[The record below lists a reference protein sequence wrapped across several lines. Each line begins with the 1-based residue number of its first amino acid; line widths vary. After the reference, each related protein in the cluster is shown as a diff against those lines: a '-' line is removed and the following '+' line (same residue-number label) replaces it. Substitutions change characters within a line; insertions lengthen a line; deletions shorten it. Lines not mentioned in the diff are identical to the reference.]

1 MIVVDT
7 CVVIWLAS
15 DPSLLSAA
23 ATDAIRT
30 ARDNGGVGISC
41 ISLFELA
48 WLATNQRILLKT
60 SLEAFLVEVATRFLI
75 LPITAAV
82 TRIAVE
88 FPSPYPLDPM
98 DRIIG
103 ATALDHGVP
112 LVTIGHPD
120 SRLFV
125 AVTQQNLMGHT
136 HHVP

>member
-1 MIVVDT
+1 LETPQVIVADT

-15 DPSLLSAA
+15 DPSLLSPA

-30 ARDNGGVGISC
+30 ARENGGVSISC

-48 WLATNQRILLKT
+48 WLARNQRIVLKT
-60 SLEAFLVEVATRFLI
+60 SLEAFLVEVEARFVI
-75 LPITAAV
+75 LPITSAV
-82 TRIAVE
+82 ARIAVE

-112 LVTIGHPD
+112 LVTKDKMI
-120 SRLFV
+120 RKAK
-125 AVTQQNLMGHT
+125 AVS
-136 HHVP
+136 VIW

>member
-30 ARDNGGVGISC
+30 ARANGGVGISC

-48 WLATNQRILLKT
+48 WLAKNQRIVLKT
-60 SLEAFLVEVATRFLI
+60 SLEAFLLEVETRFLI

-88 FPSPYPLDPM
+88 FPSPYPLDPI

-103 ATALDHGVP
+103 ATALDRGVP
-112 LVTIGHPD
+112 LVTKDKMIRKAKEL
-120 SRLFV
+120 SV
-125 AVTQQNLMGHT
+125 IW
-136 HHVP
+136 

>member
-15 DPSLLSAA
+15 DPRLLSAA

-30 ARDNGGVGISC
+30 AREKGGVGISC
-41 ISLFELA
+41 ISLFELG
-48 WLATNQRILLKT
+48 WLARNQRIVLKT
-60 SLEAFLVEVATRFLI
+60 SLEAFLIEVEARFII

-88 FPSPYPLDPM
+88 FPPSYPLDPM

-103 ATALDHGVP
+103 ATALDRGVP
-112 LVTIGHPD
+112 LVTKDKMIRKAKVLP
-120 SRLFV
+120 V
-125 AVTQQNLMGHT
+125 IW
-136 HHVP
+136 

>member
-15 DPSLLSAA
+15 DPRLLSAA

-30 ARDNGGVGISC
+30 ARKNGGVSISC
-41 ISLFELA
+41 ISLFELG
-48 WLATNQRILLKT
+48 WLARNQRIMLKT
-60 SLEAFLVEVATRFLI
+60 SLEAFLIEVEARFVI
-75 LPITAAV
+75 LPLTAAV

-103 ATALDHGVP
+103 ATALDRGVP
-112 LVTIGHPD
+112 LVTKDKMIRKAKAFP
-120 SRLFV
+120 V
-125 AVTQQNLMGHT
+125 IW
-136 HHVP
+136 

>member
-1 MIVVDT
+1 LETPQVIVVDT

-15 DPSLLSAA
+15 DPSLLSTA

-30 ARDNGGVGISC
+30 ARGNGGVGISC

-48 WLATNQRILLKT
+48 WLAKNQRIVLKT
-60 SLEAFLVEVATRFLI
+60 SLEAFLVEVETRFLI

-103 ATALDHGVP
+103 ATALDRGVP
-112 LVTIGHPD
+112 LVTKDKMIRKAKAL
-120 SRLFV
+120 SVLW
-125 AVTQQNLMGHT
+125 
-136 HHVP
+136 

>member
-23 ATDAIRT
+23 ATVAIRT
-30 ARDNGGVGISC
+30 ARKIGGVGLSC
-41 ISLFELA
+41 ISLVELG
-48 WLATNQRILLKT
+48 WLARNQRILLKT
-60 SLEAFLVEVATRFLI
+60 SLEAFLMEVEARFVI
-75 LPITAAV
+75 LPLTAAV

-103 ATALDHGVP
+103 ATALDRGVP
-112 LVTIGHPD
+112 LVTKDKMIRKAKAL
-120 SRLFV
+120 SV
-125 AVTQQNLMGHT
+125 IW
-136 HHVP
+136 

>member
-1 MIVVDT
+1 LETPQVIVVDT

-15 DPSLLSAA
+15 DPSLLSVA

-30 ARDNGGVGISC
+30 ARENGGVSISC

-48 WLATNQRILLKT
+48 WLAKHQRIVLKT
-60 SLEAFLVEVATRFLI
+60 SLEAFLVEVETRFVV

-103 ATALDHGVP
+103 ATALDRGVP
-112 LVTIGHPD
+112 LVTKDKMIRKANAL
-120 SRLFV
+120 SV
-125 AVTQQNLMGHT
+125 IW
-136 HHVP
+136 

>member
-30 ARDNGGVGISC
+30 ARENGGVGISS

-48 WLATNQRILLKT
+48 WLAKTQRIVLKT
-60 SLEAFLVEVATRFLI
+60 SLEAFLVEVETRFLI

-98 DRIIG
+98 DRMIG
-103 ATALDHGVP
+103 ATALDRGVP
-112 LVTIGHPD
+112 LVTKDKMI
-120 SRLFV
+120 RK
-125 AVTQQNLMGHT
+125 A
-136 HHVP
+136 